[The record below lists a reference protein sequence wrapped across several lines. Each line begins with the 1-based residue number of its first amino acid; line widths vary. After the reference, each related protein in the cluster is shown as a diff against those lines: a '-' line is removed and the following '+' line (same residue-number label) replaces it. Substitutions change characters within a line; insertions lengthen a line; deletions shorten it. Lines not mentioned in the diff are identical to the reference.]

1 MFCPPPPTDLTNYR
15 KFAGFKFPFI
25 LIGKSTMA
33 FLKSQS
39 WRGLRS
45 WYTRGGPE
53 QGFQRCFADG
63 LNQSLVSSEAQAN
76 PCIVIYCASI
86 DRGLSELEPR
96 FSGNDQEMP
105 WKISVTV
112 KQLIKKV
119 SPALLNFTKWTAGF
133 RGTQREYSSKPL
145 KHRIL
150 KLF

>member
-1 MFCPPPPTDLTNYR
+1 
-15 KFAGFKFPFI
+15 
-25 LIGKSTMA
+25 MA

-45 WYTRGGPE
+45 WYIRGGPE

-63 LNQSLVSSEAQAN
+63 LNQSLVSSAAQAN
-76 PCIVIYCASI
+76 HCINIYCASI
-86 DRGLSELEPR
+86 DKVLSELELR

-133 RGTQREYSSKPL
+133 SKPSRKCTRVFVL
-145 KHRIL
+145 RAD
-150 KLF
+150 